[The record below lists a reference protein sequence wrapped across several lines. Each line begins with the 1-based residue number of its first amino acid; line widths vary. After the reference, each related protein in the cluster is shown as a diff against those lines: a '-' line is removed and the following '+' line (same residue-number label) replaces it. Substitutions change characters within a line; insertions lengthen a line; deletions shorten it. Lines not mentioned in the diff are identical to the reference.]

1 MDDNFYEIALNLS
14 YNDVINFTEV
24 NRRFNR
30 MCGNRFWY
38 DKYVKDYDNYDIRCL
53 IGNFNWKFF
62 Y

>member
-1 MDDNFYEIALNLS
+1 MDDNFHEIALNLS

-38 DKYVKDYDNYDIRCL
+38 DKYVKDYDSMLDWEC
-53 IGNFNWKFF
+53 
-62 Y
+62 